1 MKQVQF
7 TAFGQPSQVARLVD
21 VVDLAPPSAWE
32 VVVDIE
38 AFPINVS
45 DLATLSGHYGTLP
58 KLPSTIGMEAVGTIS
73 QCGSSVRT
81 VSPGDRVI
89 LLANNNWAE
98 RRKVPLAT
106 VHPVTRDA
114 DLLQMSLLKVNPA
127 TALMLLKEHQQL
139 MEGDWIIQSAP
150 LSSVGQCVIQ
160 IASSM
165 GVRTVN
171 VVRRAET
178 TAKILSLG
186 GSIVVE
192 DGPDLN
198 KRVTDIIGSEP
209 IRLGLDA
216 VAGPASIDWRNVSW
230 KAQRSST
237 MACCRP
243 SLACCRPSKRSFVTS
258 TCEVFGFRK
267 FFHECHN
274 PSVLNCWTRLPLWS
288 LRQATYGN

>member
-1 MKQVQF
+1 
-7 TAFGQPSQVARLVD
+7 
-21 VVDLAPPSAWE
+21 
-32 VVVDIE
+32 
-38 AFPINVS
+38 
-45 DLATLSGHYGTLP
+45 
-58 KLPSTIGMEAVGTIS
+58 
-73 QCGSSVRT
+73 
-81 VSPGDRVI
+81 
-89 LLANNNWAE
+89 
-98 RRKVPLAT
+98 
-106 VHPVTRDA
+106 
-114 DLLQMSLLKVNPA
+114 MSLLKVNPA

-216 VAGPASIDWRNVSW
+216 VAGPGVNRLAECLVEGSTIVNYGMLSTEPCVLSAEQTIFRNINLRGFWLSKILSRMPQPKRFELLDTLATMVAAGKLRMEIDSVFPLTDIQSALQRAEQGQRNGKVI
-230 KAQRSST
+230 
-237 MACCRP
+237 
-243 SLACCRPSKRSFVTS
+243 VT
-258 TCEVFGFRK
+258 TDFYQG
-267 FFHECHN
+267 
-274 PSVLNCWTRLPLWS
+274 
-288 LRQATYGN
+288 A